1 MMDVDEPPFIDL
13 SVREILTEMK
23 DKSEVMVDL
32 AYAALMFDS
41 EDIAQK
47 VSELEAEMDNLN
59 YAIKIKTLLAARTR
73 DDAIQL
79 SGLLQIA
86 AAAESISNAAGDL
99 VKLQSVDIE
108 RRPFLS
114 FMLRESEE
122 KIRMT
127 TLSEKADMV
136 NRTIGQLGVEAE
148 TGMRIIAIKRRQ
160 RWIYDPEP
168 DTKLKARDTLIVR
181 GTKDGYERLAEFTNG
196 RQHWP
201 EYPEAV

>member
-1 MMDVDEPPFIDL
+1 MMEGEAPEFLDL

-23 DKSEVMVDL
+23 DISEVIVDL

-47 VSELEAEMDNLN
+47 VSELESEMDNLN
-59 YAIKIKTLLAARTR
+59 YAIKIKTLMAARTR
-73 DDAIQL
+73 EDAIQL
-79 SGLLQIA
+79 SGMLQVA

-122 KIRMT
+122 KIRMIT
-127 TLSEKADMV
+127 VSEKSDMI
-136 NRTIGQLGVEAE
+136 NRTIGDLGVEAE
-148 TGMRIIAIKRRQ
+148 TGMRVIAIKRRQ

-168 DTKLKARDTLIVR
+168 ETKLKARDTLIVR
-181 GTKDGYERLAEFTNG
+181 GTKDGYERLAEFSSG
-196 RQHWP
+196 RSPWP
-201 EYPEAV
+201 EYEEE

>member
-1 MMDVDEPPFIDL
+1 MEGEAPEFLDL

-23 DKSEVMVDL
+23 DISEVIVDL

-47 VSELEAEMDNLN
+47 VSELESEMDNLN
-59 YAIKIKTLLAARTR
+59 YAIKIKTLMAARTR
-73 DDAIQL
+73 EDAIQL
-79 SGLLQIA
+79 SGMLQVA

-122 KIRMT
+122 KIRMIT
-127 TLSEKADMV
+127 VSEKSDMI
-136 NRTIGQLGVEAE
+136 NRTIGDLGVEAE
-148 TGMRIIAIKRRQ
+148 TGMRVIAIKRRQ

-168 DTKLKARDTLIVR
+168 ETKLKARDTLIVR
-181 GTKDGYERLAEFTNG
+181 GTKDGYERLAEFSSG
-196 RQHWP
+196 RSPWP
-201 EYPEAV
+201 EYEEE

>member
-1 MMDVDEPPFIDL
+1 MVDVDGPPFIDL

-23 DKSEVMVDL
+23 DISEVMVDL

-73 DDAIQL
+73 EDAIQL

-86 AAAESISNAAGDL
+86 AAAEAISNAAGDL
-99 VKLQSVDIE
+99 VKLQDVDIE

-122 KIRMT
+122 KIRMG
-127 TLSEKADMV
+127 TLSEKSDMV
-136 NRTIGQLGVEAE
+136 NRTIGELGVEAE

-168 DTKLKARDTLIVR
+168 ETKLKARDTLIVR
-181 GTKDGYERLAEFTNG
+181 GTKDGYERLAEFISG
-196 RQHWP
+196 REHWP
-201 EYPEAV
+201 EYEGVA

>member
-1 MMDVDEPPFIDL
+1 MMDVDEPPFLDL

-23 DKSEVMVDL
+23 DLSEVMVDL

-73 DDAIQL
+73 EDAIQL

-99 VKLQSVDIE
+99 VKLQDVDIE

-122 KIRMT
+122 KIRMG
-127 TLSEKADMV
+127 TLSEKSDMV
-136 NRTIGQLGVEAE
+136 NRTIGDLGVEAE
-148 TGMRIIAIKRRQ
+148 TGMRVIAIKRRQ

-168 DTKLKARDTLIVR
+168 ETKLKARDTLIVR
-181 GTKDGYERLAEFTNG
+181 GTKDGYERLADFISG
-196 RQHWP
+196 RKLWP
-201 EYPEAV
+201 VYEEEV

>member
-1 MMDVDEPPFIDL
+1 MEGEVPEFLDL

-23 DKSEVMVDL
+23 DISEVMVDL
-32 AYAALMFDS
+32 AYASLMFDS

-59 YAIKIKTLLAARTR
+59 YAIKIKTLMAARTR
-73 DDAIQL
+73 EDAIQL
-79 SGLLQIA
+79 SGMLQVA

-122 KIRMT
+122 KIRMIT
-127 TLSEKADMV
+127 VSEKSDMS
-136 NRTIGQLGVEAE
+136 NRTIGDLGVEAE

-168 DTKLKARDTLIVR
+168 ETKLKARDTLIVR
-181 GTKDGYERLAEFTNG
+181 GTKDGYERLAEFSSG
-196 RQHWP
+196 RSHWP
-201 EYPEAV
+201 EHEEG